1 MTSRAS
7 LVSALITQ
15 AVMVLIS
22 LAVAFGLSLTPEQ
35 IAAIAGAAGFMGILA
50 TLVLWAYTVP
60 REKVLEVLIGDTV
73 VAGEA
78 NDQVLSGTD
87 IRQVEP
93 KRAATDPNA

>member
-7 LVSALITQ
+7 LASALITQ

-22 LAVAFGLSLTPEQ
+22 LAVAFGLTLTPEQ
-35 IAAIAGAAGFMGILA
+35 IAAIAGAAGFMGLIA

-93 KRAATDPNA
+93 RRAA

>member
-22 LAVAFGLSLTPEQ
+22 LAVAFGLHLTPEQ
-35 IAAIAGAAGFMGILA
+35 IAAIAGAAGFAGLIA

-87 IRQVEP
+87 IRQMP
-93 KRAATDPNA
+93 KRAAINPNA

>member
-22 LAVAFGLSLTPEQ
+22 LAVAFGLHLTPEQ
-35 IAAIAGAAGFMGILA
+35 IAAIAGAAGFMGIVA

-60 REKVLEVLIGDTV
+60 REKVLELLIGDTV

-87 IRQVEP
+87 IIQVP
-93 KRAATDPNA
+93 KRAATNPNA